1 MSACQTKEE
10 RQNTKASTFAKH
22 LLRHE
27 CESEPGFVCT
37 CQTYHRSRQRCT
49 HLLNTTQYFHFLSS
63 KACRSSKQAKGSAKP
78 EVKAATPKSDTI
90 PPSTITTSS
99 SSSSLTDVT
108 RDDVIMMCAPPAKV
122 MPERSTAQQSRV
134 VPEMTSLPV
143 DGCKQEEGGDDIR
156 RKFAV
161 TRLTGALS
169 RMVARPPSTSEAP
182 VKSPS
187 FSALSD
193 KKRGAIEAD
202 PKTFQFKDL

>member
-1 MSACQTKEE
+1 MSDVSKQKPSIAVKPVVAPTYDGAMPRKVVGVATRFSEAPS
-10 RQNTKASTFAKH
+10 RFGVAAKW
-22 LLRHE
+22 
-27 CESEPGFVCT
+27 
-37 CQTYHRSRQRCT
+37 
-49 HLLNTTQYFHFLSS
+49 
-63 KACRSSKQAKGSAKP
+63 QAKGSAKP

-134 VPEMTSLPV
+134 VPEMTSVPV

-169 RMVARPPSTSEAP
+169 RMVARPPSTAEAP

-193 KKRGAIEAD
+193 KKRAAIEAD